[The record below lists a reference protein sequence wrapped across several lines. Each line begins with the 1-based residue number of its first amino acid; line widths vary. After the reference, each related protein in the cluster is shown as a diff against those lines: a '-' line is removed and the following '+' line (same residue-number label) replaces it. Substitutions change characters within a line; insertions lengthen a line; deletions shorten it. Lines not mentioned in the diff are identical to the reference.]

1 MWPQPGSLP
10 IIREKHFAHKC
21 QNLDLDRR
29 WLCSFRRNSHQCC
42 FLWCEVTG
50 MGLFSS
56 KFDDDS
62 IWVRRNAPY
71 LSCPNWEK
79 NCIFHSLTD
88 LKVFPVS
95 CYYHFWSFHEKKVAE
110 LKKWWIYINHRGIQ
124 YNLTYIRTK
133 YLLQILLRLENG
145 LIILEKH
152 RLLAILF

>member
-1 MWPQPGSLP
+1 MQFSNSSNFFRFLP
-10 IIREKHFAHKC
+10 KSVNATSTRIASNNSGKNFALKC

-95 CYYHFWSFHEKKVAE
+95 CYYHFWSFHEIKAAE
-110 LKKWWIYINHRGIQ
+110 LKKWWIYVNRRGIQ
-124 YNLTYIRTK
+124 YSRLFFGLQTY
-133 YLLQILLRLENG
+133 
-145 LIILEKH
+145 
-152 RLLAILF
+152 